1 MLDIK
6 FIRNNPE
13 VVRKAIQ
20 NKNINLDLDKLL
32 AIDAR
37 RRELMESSETLK
49 AEQNRKSNIGKGLL
63 PGGDSA
69 EGGDIRK
76 RSGIYKSPQFDIEE
90 LKTLKEKFKV
100 MEHELTCVE
109 EEFNQLMMQ
118 APNIPSDDTP
128 IGSDESGNKILRQ
141 WGEIPKFRFKPKEHW
156 ELGQELDVID
166 VERAAKVSGARFAYR
181 KGDIALLEFAII
193 QYTFSIFTNEKMLKK
208 ILKKAKLDLSSKP
221 FRPILP
227 PVMIK
232 PDVFQK
238 MDRLEP
244 KEERYYIPSD
254 DSYLIGSAEH
264 TIGAMHMDE
273 TFKEE
278 DLPIRYI
285 GFSTAFRREAGSYGK
300 DMKGLIRMHQFD
312 KLEIESFTLPECSRK
327 EQNFIIAI
335 IEHMI
340 QELKLPYQVLIMC
353 TGDMGKQDARHIDI
367 EIWMPGQN
375 KYRETHTSDLMT
387 DFQARR
393 LSTRVKR
400 NNGETQYV
408 HMNDATAF
416 ALSRAVVAIMENY
429 QTEKGAIEVPK
440 ALQKYMSG
448 IKEIKKLRN

>member
-6 FIRNNPE
+6 FIRNNPD
-13 VVRKAIQ
+13 VVKKAIQ
-20 NKNINLDLDKLL
+20 NKNVELDLDKLL

-37 RRELMESSETLK
+37 RRELIESSEALK
-49 AEQNRKSNIGKGLL
+49 AEQNKKSKGPQL
-63 PGGDSA
+63 PAGLED
-69 EGGDIRK
+69 
-76 RSGIYKSPQFDIEE
+76 
-90 LKTLKEKFKV
+90 LKMLKEKFKV
-100 MEHELTCVE
+100 MQHELGCVE
-109 EEFNQLMMQ
+109 IEFNQLMLQ
-118 APNIPSDDTP
+118 VPNIPSDDTP
-128 IGSDESGNKILRQ
+128 IGPNESGNKILRQ
-141 WGEIPKFRFKPKEHW
+141 WGEMSKFNFRPKEHW
-156 ELGQELDVID
+156 ELGQELGVID
-166 VERAAKVSGARFAYR
+166 AERAAKVSGARFVYR

-193 QYTFSIFTNEKMLKK
+193 QYTFSILTNEKTLKK
-208 ILKKAKLDLSSKP
+208 ILKKAKLNLSSKP
-221 FRPILP
+221 FKPILP

-244 KEERYYIPSD
+244 KEERYHIPSD
-254 DSYLIGSAEH
+254 DIYLVGSAEH

-278 DLPIRYI
+278 DLPLRYI

-312 KLEIESFTLPECSRK
+312 KLEIESFTLPEDSQK
-327 EQNFIIAI
+327 EQDFIVAI
-335 IEHMI
+335 LEHMVR
-340 QELKLPYQVLIMC
+340 ELKLPYQVLIMC

-393 LSTRVKR
+393 LNTRVKR
-400 NNGETQYV
+400 NSGETQYV

-429 QTEKGAIEVPK
+429 QTEKGTIKIPK
-440 ALQKYMSG
+440 LLQKYMNG
-448 IKEIKKLRN
+448 IKEIK

>member
-1 MLDIK
+1 MTKLSKNKKMLDIK

-13 VVRKAIQ
+13 IVRKAIQ
-20 NKNINLDLDKLL
+20 SKNIDLDLDKLL
-32 AIDAR
+32 ATDAR
-37 RRELMESSETLK
+37 RRELMGASESLK
-49 AEQNRKSNIGKGLL
+49 AEQNRKSKG
-63 PGGDSA
+63 
-69 EGGDIRK
+69 
-76 RSGIYKSPQFDIEE
+76 PQFNIEE
-90 LKTLKEKFKV
+90 LKTLKERFKM
-100 MEHELTCVE
+100 MEHELIRAE
-109 EEFNQLMMQ
+109 EELNQLMLQ
-118 APNIPSDDTP
+118 LPNIPSDDTP
-128 IGSDESGNKILRQ
+128 IGSDESGNTVLRQ
-141 WGEIPKFRFKPKEHW
+141 WSTIPKFDFKPKEHW
-156 ELGQELDVID
+156 QLGQELDVID
-166 VERAAKVSGARFAYR
+166 INRAAKVSGSRFAYR
-181 KGDIALLEFAII
+181 SGALVLLELAVIH
-193 QYTFSIFTNEKMLKK
+193 YTFSILTNEKILKK
-208 ILKKAKLDLSSKP
+208 ILKKAKLNLSSKP
-221 FRPILP
+221 FKPMLP

-254 DSYLIGSAEH
+254 DIYLVGSAEH
-264 TIGAMHMDE
+264 TMGAMHMDE

-312 KLEIESFTLPECSRK
+312 KLEIESFTLPENSQK
-327 EQNFIIAI
+327 EQDFIVAI
-335 IEHMI
+335 IEYMV

-393 LSTRVKR
+393 LNTRVKR
-400 NNGETQYV
+400 DNGEMQYV

-416 ALSRAVVAIMENY
+416 ALSRVVVAIMENY
-429 QTEKGAIEVPK
+429 QTKEGTIKIPK
-440 ALQKYMSG
+440 VLQKYMG
-448 IKEIKKLRN
+448 GLKEIRKPKN

>member
-6 FIRNNPE
+6 FIRNNSE

-20 NKNINLDLDKLL
+20 NKNIDLDLDKLL
-32 AIDAR
+32 ALDAR
-37 RRELMESSETLK
+37 RRELIESSETLK
-49 AEQNRKSNIGKGLL
+49 AEQNRKSKG
-63 PGGDSA
+63 
-69 EGGDIRK
+69 
-76 RSGIYKSPQFDIEE
+76 PQFDVED
-90 LKTLKEKFKV
+90 LKALKEKFKV

-109 EEFNQLMMQ
+109 EEFSQLMLQ
-118 APNIPSDDTP
+118 VPSIPSDDTP
-128 IGSDESGNKILRQ
+128 IGPDESGNKILRQ
-141 WGEIPKFRFKPKEHW
+141 WGEVPKFDFNPKEHW

-166 VERAAKVSGARFAYR
+166 MERAAKVSGARFAYR
-181 KGDIALLEFAII
+181 KGDVALLEFAII
-193 QYTFSIFTNEKMLKK
+193 QYTLSVLTNEKILKK

-221 FRPILP
+221 FRPLLP

-244 KEERYYIPSD
+244 KEERYHIPSD
-254 DSYLIGSAEH
+254 DIYLVGSAEH

-273 TFKEE
+273 TFKEDE
-278 DLPIRYI
+278 LPLRYI

-312 KLEIESFTLPECSRK
+312 KLEIESFTLPEDSQK
-327 EQNFIIAI
+327 EQDFIVAV
-335 IEHMI
+335 IEYMV

-393 LSTRVKR
+393 LNTRVKR
-400 NNGETQYV
+400 TSGETQHV

-429 QTEKGAIEVPK
+429 QTSKGTIIVPK
-440 ALQKYMSG
+440 ALQKYMG
-448 IKEIKKLRN
+448 GVKEIK

>member
-20 NKNINLDLDKLL
+20 NKNIDLDLDKLL
-32 AIDAR
+32 ALDSR
-37 RRELMESSETLK
+37 RRELIESSETLK
-49 AEQNRKSNIGKGLL
+49 AEQNKKSKG
-63 PGGDSA
+63 PG
-69 EGGDIRK
+69 
-76 RSGIYKSPQFDIEE
+76 FNVEE
-90 LKTLKEKFKV
+90 LKSLKEKFKV
-100 MEHELTCVE
+100 MEHELACVG

-118 APNIPSDDTP
+118 VPNIPSDDTP
-128 IGSDESGNKILRQ
+128 IGPDESGNKVLRQ
-141 WGEIPKFRFKPKEHW
+141 WGEIPKFSAEGGFKPKEHW

-166 VERAAKVSGARFAYR
+166 IERAAKVSGARFAYR
-181 KGDIALLEFAII
+181 KGGVVLLEMAII
-193 QYTFSIFTNEKMLKK
+193 QYAMSILTDEKILKK
-208 ILKKAKLDLSSKP
+208 ILKKTGLNLSSKP
-221 FRPILP
+221 FKPVLP

-232 PDVFQK
+232 PDVFQR

-244 KEERYYIPSD
+244 KEERYHIPSD
-254 DSYLIGSAEH
+254 DIYLVGSAEH
-264 TIGAMHMDE
+264 TMGAMHMDE

-278 DLPIRYI
+278 ELPVRYI

-312 KLEIESFTLPECSRK
+312 KLEIESFTLPEDSQK
-327 EQNFIIAI
+327 EQDFIVALL
-335 IEHMI
+335 EHMV

-393 LSTRVKR
+393 LNTRVKR
-400 NNGETQYV
+400 NSGETQYV

-416 ALSRAVVAIMENY
+416 ALSRTVVAIMENY
-429 QTEKGAIEVPK
+429 QTSKGTIEVPK
-440 ALQKYMSG
+440 VLRKYMG
-448 IKEIKKLRN
+448 GMKEIK